1 MMPFILTMIIMIN
14 SGTTTEMTTIVQEY
28 ATKQKCETAKE
39 LNRTGLSTGKVI
51 LATCTER

>member
-1 MMPFILTMIIMIN
+1 MITYVLTMIIMIN

-28 ATKQKCETAKE
+28 ASKQKCDTAKE